1 MTDDVMWG
9 FFWLFWGMALLCVLS
24 YFFEK
29 TMLVI
34 IAIGAIAVMVY
45 FMLFWPLMELFK

>member
-1 MTDDVMWG
+1 MTLDAHWV
-9 FFWLFWGMALLCVLS
+9 FFGMFWGMALLCLLS

-34 IAIGAIAVMVY
+34 IAIGVIAVMTY
-45 FMLFWPLMELFK
+45 FMIYWPLMELFK

>member
-1 MTDDVMWG
+1 MNIDAHWLLFG
-9 FFWLFWGMALLCVLS
+9 LFWGMALLCVLS

-45 FMLFWPLMELFK
+45 FMLFWPLMEILK

>member
-9 FFWLFWGMALLCVLS
+9 FVWIFWVMTLLCVLS

-45 FMLFWPLMELFK
+45 FMLYWPIMELLK

>member
-1 MTDDVMWG
+1 MTDDVMWVL
-9 FFWLFWGMALLCVLS
+9 FWMFWGMALLCVLS

-34 IAIGAIAVMVY
+34 IAIGTLAAIFYFMVY
-45 FMLFWPLMELFK
+45 WPIMEILK